1 MSNVVR
7 HVLVADADPV
17 GVAHATAAFIP
28 SPGESAALTGETRG
42 HGSEATNV
50 ELAAMSG
57 VDVESVSTPAALFER
72 VVGSAFDLVLLDPGL
87 GDDDDGALAL
97 LHRVRTVAPDT
108 VVVIWA
114 PAPTIEFTVRAMRSG
129 ALDVLRKD
137 TSTAEIRSVVDR
149 AIQHGA
155 LAREVRRLRG
165 EVEKAR
171 GLGEVL
177 GESPNMRQLLQ
188 MIDRVAASDATVLIV
203 GESGTGKELLA
214 RTIHRVGPR
223 ADGPFVAFDCS
234 ALAPSLIE
242 AELFGH
248 EKGAF
253 TGAMRARRGL
263 FREASGG
270 TIFLDEIGD
279 IDASV
284 QNKLLRVLQEREIK
298 PVGGD
303 RPVQI
308 DVRVVAATNK
318 DLKQLVGRGQFRED
332 LYWRLAVVPIQV
344 PPLRERKED
353 IPLLAAHILA
363 RRRGAAK
370 SFGGNEAR
378 YPTQITAKALNR
390 LMAYRWPGNIR
401 ELENV
406 LSRAAILCDG
416 EMIRSH
422 DLAMLGLDAS
432 RVSGGNGSAS
442 EESDRVELPPIDL
455 ERLGDGEG
463 LKDITE
469 RAVRA
474 VERAAIAA
482 ALRRDRNPA
491 AAAKR
496 LGISRASIYT
506 KMKTYGL
513 SVDGEATES

>member
-1 MSNVVR
+1 MDGVVR
-7 HVLVADADPV
+7 HVLVVDADPD
-17 GVAHATAAFIP
+17 GVVRAR
-28 SPGESAALTGETRG
+28 AALEG
-42 HGSEATNV
+42 
-50 ELAAMSG
+50 L
-57 VDVESVSTPAALFER
+57 DVEPVATPVAALER
-72 VVGSAFDLVLLDPGL
+72 LVSSAFDLVLLDPAL
-87 GDDDDGALAL
+87 GPGGDDDGALAL
-97 LHRVRTVAPDT
+97 VHRIRTVVPDT
-108 VVVIWA
+108 VVVIWSVK
-114 PAPTIEFTVRAMRSG
+114 PTVGFAVRAMRSG
-129 ALDVLRKD
+129 ALDVLSK
-137 TSTAEIRSVVDR
+137 TAEPAEIRSVVDR

-171 GLGEVL
+171 GLGEVI
-177 GESPNMRQLLQ
+177 GESALMRQLLQ

-214 RTIHRVGPR
+214 RTIHRIGPR

-234 ALAPSLIE
+234 ALAPSLLE
-242 AELFGH
+242 TELFGH

-253 TGAMRARRGL
+253 TGAGRARRGL
-263 FREASGG
+263 FREANGG

-318 DLKQLVGRGQFRED
+318 DLKALVARGQFRED

-370 SFGGNEAR
+370 TFAGNETR
-378 YPTQITAKALNR
+378 YPTQITAKALSR
-390 LMAYRWPGNIR
+390 LQSYRWPGNIR

-416 EMIRSH
+416 ETIRSH
-422 DLAMLGLDAS
+422 DLDMLTTGKEPRGSTDEPDRIEIAPVDLD
-432 RVSGGNGSAS
+432 
-442 EESDRVELPPIDL
+442 
-455 ERLGDGEG
+455 RLGDGET

-469 RAVRA
+469 KAVRA

-482 ALRRDRNPA
+482 ALQTERNPA
-491 AAAKR
+491 AAAKK

-506 KMKTYGL
+506 KMKTYGITPAGAA
-513 SVDGEATES
+513 VDAD

>member
-1 MSNVVR
+1 VKDSLR
-7 HVLVADADPV
+7 HVLIVDQHAEAVDCARDAL
-17 GVAHATAAFIP
+17 
-28 SPGESAALTGETRG
+28 PGIEV
-42 HGSEATNV
+42 EAVT
-50 ELAAMSG
+50 
-57 VDVESVSTPAALFER
+57 SVTDAFER
-72 VVGSAFDLVLLDPGL
+72 IVGSTFDVVLFDPAL
-87 GDDDDGALAL
+87 GGDEDDALAL
-97 LHRVRTVAPDT
+97 LHRMRTVAPDP
-108 VVVIWA
+108 VVVIWMDH
-114 PAPTIEFTVRAMRSG
+114 PTVGFAVRAMRAG
-129 ALDVLRKD
+129 ALDVLKK
-137 TSTAEIRSVVDR
+137 SAEAEEIRSVTER
-149 AIQHGA
+149 AISHGA

-165 EVEKAR
+165 EVERAR
-171 GLGEVL
+171 GLGEVIGASAL
-177 GESPNMRQLLQ
+177 MRQLLA

-223 ADGPFVAFDCS
+223 KDGPFVAFDCS
-234 ALAPSLIE
+234 ALAPSLLE

-253 TGAMRARRGL
+253 TGASRARRGL
-263 FREASGG
+263 FREANGG

-303 RPVQI
+303 RPVSI

-318 DLKQLVGRGQFRED
+318 DLKALVARGVFRED

-363 RRRGAAK
+363 KRRGAAK
-370 SFGGNEAR
+370 SFAGSEAR
-378 YPTQITAKALNR
+378 YPTQVTAKALQR
-390 LMAYRWPGNIR
+390 LQAYRWPGNIR

-422 DLAMLGLDAS
+422 DLDLIGLDREPGVAHKA
-432 RVSGGNGSAS
+432 VDS
-442 EESDRVELPPIDL
+442 ERVELPAIEL

-463 LKDITE
+463 LKDLTE

-482 ALRRDRNPA
+482 ALRRDPNPA
-491 AAAKR
+491 VAARK
-496 LGISRASIYT
+496 LGISRASVYT
-506 KMKTYGL
+506 KMKTYGIGG
-513 SVDGEATES
+513 DGNPAE

>member
-1 MSNVVR
+1 VSRQLDRPRYGPDMALPALDGIRNVLIVDPDAATVG
-7 HVLVADADPV
+7 HVTGALV
-17 GVAHATAAFIP
+17 GM
-28 SPGESAALTGETRG
+28 
-42 HGSEATNV
+42 NV
-50 ELAAMSG
+50 EPVTSA
-57 VDVESVSTPAALFER
+57 PAALER
-72 VVGSAFDLVLLDPGL
+72 LVGSAFDLVMLDPDL
-87 GDDDDGALAL
+87 DDEADHEDAALAL
-97 LHRVRTVAPDT
+97 LHRMRTVAPDT
-108 VVVIWA
+108 VIVIWSE
-114 PAPTIEFTVRAMRSG
+114 APTVGFTVRAMRAG
-129 ALDVLRKD
+129 ALDVLKKSAD
-137 TSTAEIRSVVDR
+137 GAEIRSVVER
-149 AIQHGA
+149 
-155 LAREVRRLRG
+155 
-165 EVEKAR
+165 AR
-171 GLGEVL
+171 GLGEVIGQSAL
-177 GESPNMRQLLQ
+177 MRQLLG

-223 ADGPFVAFDCS
+223 KDGPFVAFDCS
-234 ALAPSLIE
+234 ALAPSLLE

-253 TGAMRARRGL
+253 TGAARARRGL
-263 FREASGG
+263 FREANGG

-279 IDASV
+279 IDATV

-303 RPVQI
+303 RPIQI

-318 DLKQLVGRGQFRED
+318 DLKNLVARGQFRED

-363 RRRGAAK
+363 KRRGAAK
-370 SFGGNEAR
+370 SFAGNEAR
-378 YPTQITAKALNR
+378 YPTQITAKALQR
-390 LMAYRWPGNIR
+390 LQAYRWPGNIR

-416 EMIRSH
+416 EIIRSH
-422 DLAMLGLDAS
+422 DLDMVGLGRAP
-432 RVSGGNGSAS
+432 GEPGESA
-442 EESDRVELPPIDL
+442 DRVDRVDLPAIEL

-463 LKDITE
+463 LKDLTE

-482 ALRRDRNPA
+482 ALRRDPNPA
-491 AAAKR
+491 IAARK

-506 KMKTYGL
+506 KMKTYGIAA
-513 SVDGEATES
+513 DGTAD

>member
-1 MSNVVR
+1 MAVR
-7 HVLVADADPV
+7 HVLLVDPDV
-17 GVAHATAAFIP
+17 SSIA
-28 SPGESAALTGETRG
+28 
-42 HGSEATNV
+42 HGSSALAGMEVEA
-50 ELAAMSG
+50 AA
-57 VDVESVSTPAALFER
+57 TIPAALER
-72 VVGSAFDLVLLDPGL
+72 IAGSPFDAVLFDPAL
-87 GDDDDGALAL
+87 GEDDDGALAL
-97 LHRVRTVAPDT
+97 LHRMRTVAPDT
-108 VVVIWA
+108 VVVIWSEQ
-114 PAPTIEFTVRAMRSG
+114 PTIGFTVRAMRSG
-129 ALDVLRKD
+129 ALDVLKKSAAAD
-137 TSTAEIRSVVDR
+137 EIRSVVDR
-149 AIQHGA
+149 AISHGA

-171 GLGEVL
+171 GLGEVI
-177 GESPNMRQLLQ
+177 GESALMRQLLQ
-188 MIDRVAASDATVLIV
+188 MIERVAASDATVLIV

-234 ALAPSLIE
+234 ALAPSLLE

-253 TGAMRARRGL
+253 TGANRSRRGL
-263 FREASGG
+263 FREANGG

-303 RPVQI
+303 RPVAI

-318 DLKQLVGRGQFRED
+318 DLKALVARGQFRED

-363 RRRGAAK
+363 KRRGAAK
-370 SFGGNEAR
+370 SFAGNEAR
-378 YPTQITAKALNR
+378 YPTQITGKALQR
-390 LMAYRWPGNIR
+390 LIAYKWPGNIR

-422 DLAMLGLDAS
+422 DLDMLGHDRAS
-432 RVSGGNGSAS
+432 AAAAAAS
-442 EESDRVELPPIDL
+442 DPDDRVDLPAIDL
-455 ERLGDGEG
+455 ARLGDGEG
-463 LKDITE
+463 LKDITD
-469 RAVRA
+469 RAIRA
-474 VERAAIAA
+474 VERAALTA
-482 ALRRDRNPA
+482 ALRRERNPA
-491 AAAKR
+491 LAARR

-506 KMKTYGL
+506 KMKAYGL
-513 SVDGEATES
+513 AGDGSPADSD

>member
-1 MSNVVR
+1 MQDAIR
-7 HVLVADADPV
+7 HVLIVDTQAQSIT
-17 GVAHATAAFIP
+17 HATNALAGMDVEAVATP
-28 SPGESAALTGETRG
+28 VAALERITGSTFDIVLFDP
-42 HGSEATNV
+42 S
-50 ELAAMSG
+50 LAE
-57 VDVESVSTPAALFER
+57 DE
-72 VVGSAFDLVLLDPGL
+72 
-87 GDDDDGALAL
+87 DDALAL
-97 LHRVRTVAPDT
+97 LHRMRTVAPDT
-108 VVVIWA
+108 VVVIWSDH
-114 PAPTIEFTVRAMRSG
+114 PTVGFAVRAMRAG
-129 ALDVLRKD
+129 ALDVLKK
-137 TSTAEIRSVVDR
+137 SAEGAEIRSVVER
-149 AIQHGA
+149 AISHGA

-165 EVEKAR
+165 EVERAR
-171 GLGEVL
+171 GLGEVV
-177 GESPNMRQLLQ
+177 GESALMRQLLAV
-188 MIDRVAASDATVLIV
+188 IDRVAASDATVLIV

-223 ADGPFVAFDCS
+223 KDGPFVAFDCS
-234 ALAPSLIE
+234 ALAPSLLE

-253 TGAMRARRGL
+253 TGASRARRGL
-263 FREASGG
+263 FREANGG

-298 PVGGD
+298 PVGAD
-303 RPVQI
+303 RPVAI

-318 DLKQLVGRGQFRED
+318 DLKHLVARGLFRED

-370 SFGGNEAR
+370 SFAGNEAR
-378 YPTQITAKALNR
+378 YPTQITAKALQR
-390 LMAYRWPGNIR
+390 LQAYRWPGNIR

-416 EMIRSH
+416 ETIRSH
-422 DLAMLGLDAS
+422 DLDMLGLDRPTGA
-432 RVSGGNGSAS
+432 GAAHASAS
-442 EESDRVELPPIDL
+442 QGEPDDRVELPAIEL

-463 LKDITE
+463 LKDVTE
-469 RAVRA
+469 RAIRT

-491 AAAKR
+491 LAARR
-496 LGISRASIYT
+496 LGISRASIYN

-513 SVDGEATES
+513 SPDGSPSE

>member
-1 MSNVVR
+1 MDTVAGPLR
-7 HVLVADADPV
+7 HVLVVDAHPA
-17 GVAHATAAFIP
+17 G
-28 SPGESAALTGETRG
+28 
-42 HGSEATNV
+42 V
-50 ELAAMSG
+50 ELARAALAG
-57 VDVESVSTPAALFER
+57 IDVEAVATPAAALDR
-72 VVGSAFDLVLLDPGL
+72 VTGSAFDAVLFDPAL

-97 LHRVRTVAPDT
+97 LHRLRSVAPDT
-108 VVVIWA
+108 VAIMWSDL
-114 PAPTIEFTVRAMRSG
+114 PTVGFAVRAMRSG
-129 ALDVLRKD
+129 ALDVLKK
-137 TSTAEIRSVVDR
+137 TAAPGEIRSVVER

-171 GLGEVL
+171 GLGEVI
-177 GESPNMRQLLQ
+177 GDSPLMRQLLA

-223 ADGPFVAFDCS
+223 QDGPFVAFDCS
-234 ALAPSLIE
+234 ALTPSLLE

-253 TGAMRARRGL
+253 TGAARARRGL
-263 FREASGG
+263 FREAHGG

-279 IDASV
+279 IDAAV

-303 RPVQI
+303 RPVAI

-318 DLKQLVGRGQFRED
+318 DLKALVARGTFRED

-353 IPLLAAHILA
+353 IPQLAAHILA

-370 SFGGNEAR
+370 SFAGSEAR
-378 YPTQITAKALNR
+378 YPTQVTAKALAR
-390 LMAYRWPGNIR
+390 LESYRWPGNIR

-416 EMIRSH
+416 ETIRSH
-422 DLAMLGLDAS
+422 DLDMLGTG
-432 RVSGGNGSAS
+432 RTPGSSPAA
-442 EESDRVELPPIDL
+442 ESDRVELPAVDL
-455 ERLGDGEG
+455 ARLGDGEG
-463 LKDITE
+463 LRDLLD
-469 RAVRA
+469 RATRA
-474 VERAAIAA
+474 VERAAIGA
-482 ALRRDRNPA
+482 ALRAERTPA

-496 LGISRASIYT
+496 LGISRASIYQ
-506 KMKTYGL
+506 KMKTY
-513 SVDGEATES
+513 DIMPP

>member
-1 MSNVVR
+1 MRDAIR
-7 HVLVADADPV
+7 HVLVADPGDPT
-17 GVAHATAAFIP
+17 VAR
-28 SPGESAALTGETRG
+28 EAL
-42 HGSEATNV
+42 A
-50 ELAAMSG
+50 G
-57 VDVESVSTPAALFER
+57 VDVEAVVSMPAALER
-72 VVGSAFDLVLLDPGL
+72 VTGSTFDLVLLDPVL
-87 GDDDDGALAL
+87 GDDEDGALAL
-97 LHRVRTVAPDT
+97 LHRMRTVAPDT
-108 VVVIWA
+108 VVVIWSDR
-114 PAPTIEFTVRAMRSG
+114 PTVEFAVRAMRAG
-129 ALDVLRKD
+129 ALDVLDKH
-137 TSTAEIRSVVDR
+137 AEAATIRTIVDR

-165 EVEKAR
+165 EVERAR
-171 GLGEVL
+171 GLGEVI
-177 GESPNMRQLLQ
+177 GESALMRQLLA
-188 MIDRVAASDATVLIV
+188 MIERVAASDATVLIV

-223 ADGPFVAFDCS
+223 AEGPFIAFDCS

-253 TGAMRARRGL
+253 TGANRARRGL
-263 FREASGG
+263 FREANGG

-318 DLKQLVGRGQFRED
+318 DLKSLVARNQFRED

-363 RRRGAAK
+363 KRRGAAK
-370 SFGGNEAR
+370 SFAGSETP
-378 YPTQITAKALNR
+378 YPTQMTAKALLR
-390 LMAYRWPGNIR
+390 LQSYRWPGNIR

-416 EMIRSH
+416 ETIRSH
-422 DLAMLGLDAS
+422 DLAMLGLDAGS
-432 RVSGGNGSAS
+432 PQKHGN
-442 EESDRVELPPIDL
+442 EDERVELPAIDL
-455 ERLGDGEG
+455 ARLGDGEG
-463 LKDITE
+463 LKDVTD
-469 RAVRA
+469 RAVRT
-474 VERAAIAA
+474 VERAAIAT
-482 ALRRDRNPA
+482 ALKADRNPA

-513 SVDGEATES
+513 DVVGNDET

>member
-7 HVLVADADPV
+7 HVLVADADPQ
-17 GVAHATAAFIP
+17 GASHAA
-28 SPGESAALTGETRG
+28 AALGGVEVETV
-42 HGSEATNV
+42 ATV
-50 ELAAMSG
+50 PGML
-57 VDVESVSTPAALFER
+57 ER
-72 VVGSAFDLVLLDPGL
+72 IVGAAFDLVLLDPGL
-87 GDDDDGALAL
+87 GDDDDNALAL
-97 LHRVRTVAPDT
+97 LHRVRTMAPDT
-108 VVVIWA
+108 VVVIWSA
-114 PAPTIEFTVRAMRSG
+114 RPTVEFTVRAMRSG
-129 ALDVLRKD
+129 ALDVLHKEAA
-137 TSTAEIRSVVDR
+137 TAEIRSVVDR

-165 EVEKAR
+165 EVERAR
-171 GLGEVL
+171 GLGEVI
-177 GESPNMRQLLQ
+177 GESPLMRQLLQ
-188 MIDRVAASDATVLIV
+188 MIERVAASDATVLIV

-223 ADGPFVAFDCS
+223 SEGPFVAFDCS

-263 FREASGG
+263 FREANGG

-318 DLKQLVGRGQFRED
+318 DLKALVQRGQFRED

-363 RRRGAAK
+363 KRRGAAK
-370 SFGGNEAR
+370 SFAGNEAR
-378 YPTQITAKALNR
+378 YPTQITAKALQR
-390 LMAYRWPGNIR
+390 LMGYRWPGNIR

-432 RVSGGNGSAS
+432 RVAGAAS
-442 EESDRVELPPIDL
+442 EDEQLDRVDIPAIDL
-455 ERLGDGEG
+455 ERLGDGET
-463 LKDITE
+463 LKDVTDK
-469 RAVRA
+469 AVRA
-474 VERAAIAA
+474 VERAALAA

-513 SVDGEATES
+513 TPEGEATE

>member
-1 MSNVVR
+1 
-7 HVLVADADPV
+7 
-17 GVAHATAAFIP
+17 
-28 SPGESAALTGETRG
+28 
-42 HGSEATNV
+42 
-50 ELAAMSG
+50 
-57 VDVESVSTPAALFER
+57 
-72 VVGSAFDLVLLDPGL
+72 
-87 GDDDDGALAL
+87 
-97 LHRVRTVAPDT
+97 
-108 VVVIWA
+108 
-114 PAPTIEFTVRAMRSG
+114 
-129 ALDVLRKD
+129 
-137 TSTAEIRSVVDR
+137 
-149 AIQHGA
+149 
-155 LAREVRRLRG
+155 
-165 EVEKAR
+165 
-171 GLGEVL
+171 
-177 GESPNMRQLLQ
+177 
-188 MIDRVAASDATVLIV
+188 VLIV

-223 ADGPFVAFDCS
+223 ADGPFIAFDCS
-234 ALAPSLIE
+234 ALTPSLIE

-253 TGAMRARRGL
+253 TGANRARRGL
-263 FREASGG
+263 FREANAG

-318 DLKQLVGRGQFRED
+318 DLKSLVGRGQFRED

-363 RRRGAAK
+363 KRRGAAK
-370 SFGGNEAR
+370 SFAGNETP
-378 YPTQITAKALNR
+378 YPTQMTAKALAR
-390 LMAYRWPGNIR
+390 LQSYRWPGNIR

-416 EMIRSH
+416 ETIRSH

-432 RVSGGNGSAS
+432 TPTKAAA
-442 EESDRVELPPIDL
+442 EDERVEMPAIDL
-455 ERLGDGEG
+455 ARLGDGEG
-463 LKDITE
+463 LKELTE

-482 ALRRDRNPA
+482 ALRSEKNPA
-491 AAAKR
+491 GAAKR

-506 KMKTYGL
+506 KMKTHGL
-513 SVDGEATES
+513 AADGSDALD

>member
-1 MSNVVR
+1 MGVR
-7 HVLVADADPV
+7 HVLIVDRDP
-17 GVAHATAAFIP
+17 ATAVVGQNALAGMDVEIVTTP
-28 SPGESAALTGETRG
+28 VAAL
-42 HGSEATNV
+42 
-50 ELAAMSG
+50 
-57 VDVESVSTPAALFER
+57 ER
-72 VVGSAFDLVLLDPGL
+72 VVGSSFDAVLFDPSL
-87 GDDDDGALAL
+87 GEDDDGALAL
-97 LHRVRTVAPDT
+97 MHRLRTVAPDT
-108 VVVIWA
+108 VLVIWSEH
-114 PAPTIEFTVRAMRSG
+114 PTVGFTVRAMRAGS
-129 ALDVLRKD
+129 LDVLKKSAD
-137 TSTAEIRSVVDR
+137 HAETRSVVER
-149 AIQHGA
+149 AISHGA

-171 GLGEVL
+171 GLGEVI
-177 GESPNMRQLLQ
+177 GESALMRQLLQ
-188 MIDRVAASDATVLIV
+188 TVERVATSDATVLIV

-223 ADGPFVAFDCS
+223 PDGPFVAFDCS

-253 TGAMRARRGL
+253 TGAGRARRGL
-263 FREASGG
+263 FREANGG

-279 IDASV
+279 IDATV

-303 RPVQI
+303 RPVAI

-318 DLKQLVGRGQFRED
+318 DLKQLVARGQFRED
-332 LYWRLAVVPIQV
+332 LYWRLAVFPIQV

-370 SFGGNEAR
+370 SFAGGEAP
-378 YPTQITAKALNR
+378 YPTQITAKALQR
-390 LMAYRWPGNIR
+390 LMSYEWPGNIR

-422 DLAMLGLDAS
+422 DLDMLGLDRPA
-432 RVSGGNGSAS
+432 GAPHAAGDAD
-442 EESDRVELPPIDL
+442 DRVELPAIDL
-455 ERLGDGEG
+455 SRLGDGVG

-469 RAVRA
+469 RAIRA
-474 VERAAIAA
+474 VERAALAA
-482 ALRRDRNPA
+482 ALRRDKSPA
-491 AAAKR
+491 LAARR

-506 KMKTYGL
+506 KMKAYGL
-513 SVDGEATES
+513 APDGTPAET

>member
-1 MSNVVR
+1 VQNGIR
-7 HVLVADADPV
+7 HVLLVDADPAT
-17 GVAHATAAFIP
+17 VAYAT
-28 SPGESAALTGETRG
+28 GALAG
-42 HGSEATNV
+42 
-50 ELAAMSG
+50 M
-57 VDVESVSTPAALFER
+57 DVEAVTTPAVALER
-72 VVGSAFDLVLLDPGL
+72 VVGSPFDAVLLDPAL
-87 GDDDDGALAL
+87 LDEDDGALAL
-97 LHRVRTVAPDT
+97 LHRMRTIAPDP
-108 VVVIWA
+108 VVVIWSA
-114 PAPTIEFTVRAMRSG
+114 HPTVEFAVRAMRSG
-129 ALDVLRKD
+129 ALDVLKKSGD
-137 TSTAEIRSVVDR
+137 VAEIRSVVER
-149 AIQHGA
+149 AISHGA

-165 EVEKAR
+165 EVERAR
-171 GLGEVL
+171 GLGEVI
-177 GESPNMRQLLQ
+177 GESALMRGLLA

-203 GESGTGKELLA
+203 GESGTGKELLS

-223 ADGPFVAFDCS
+223 RDGPFVAFDCS

-253 TGAMRARRGL
+253 TGAARARRGL
-263 FREASGG
+263 FREANGG

-279 IDASV
+279 IDATV

-303 RPVQI
+303 RPVAI

-318 DLKQLVGRGQFRED
+318 DLKTLVARGQFRED

-353 IPLLAAHILA
+353 IPQLAAHILA

-370 SFGGNEAR
+370 SFGGSEAR
-378 YPTQITAKALNR
+378 YPTQITAKALAR
-390 LMAYRWPGNIR
+390 LQAYRWPGNIR

-416 EMIRSH
+416 ETIRSH
-422 DLAMLGLDAS
+422 DLDMLGLDRPPGALT
-432 RVSGGNGSAS
+432 AAAAAA
-442 EESDRVELPPIDL
+442 EIDRVELPAIEL

-463 LKDITE
+463 LKDLTD
-469 RAVRA
+469 RATRT

-491 AAAKR
+491 LAARR

-506 KMKTYGL
+506 KMKAYGL
-513 SVDGEATES
+513 ATDGTPTVE

>member
-1 MSNVVR
+1 MTQTGGPIAADVTVQGPSAAGAIR
-7 HVLVADADPV
+7 HVLVADASAE
-17 GVAHATAAFIP
+17 GVARAREALAGLDVDAVATPPAAF
-28 SPGESAALTGETRG
+28 ERLTG
-42 HGSEATNV
+42 A
-50 ELAAMSG
+50 
-57 VDVESVSTPAALFER
+57 
-72 VVGSAFDLVLLDPGL
+72 AFDLLLLDPAL
-87 GDDDDGALAL
+87 GEDDDGALAL
-97 LHRVRTVAPDT
+97 VHRARTVAPDT
-108 VVVIWA
+108 VVVIWSVK
-114 PAPTIEFTVRAMRSG
+114 PTVEFTVRAMRSG
-129 ALDVLRKD
+129 ALDVLHKE
-137 TSTAEIRSVVDR
+137 AAIPEIRSVVDR

-165 EVEKAR
+165 EVERAR
-171 GLGEVL
+171 GLGEVI
-177 GESPNMRQLLQ
+177 GESALMRQLLQ
-188 MIDRVAASDATVLIV
+188 MIERVAASDATVLIV

-214 RTIHRVGPR
+214 RTIHRIGPR
-223 ADGPFVAFDCS
+223 AEGPFVAFDCS
-234 ALAPSLIE
+234 ALAPSLLE

-318 DLKQLVGRGQFRED
+318 DLKALVARGQFRED

-370 SFGGNEAR
+370 SFAGNEAR
-378 YPTQITAKALNR
+378 YPTQITAKALSR
-390 LMAYRWPGNIR
+390 LMSYRWPGNIR

-422 DLAMLGLDAS
+422 DLAMIGLDAGKP
-432 RVSGGNGSAS
+432 GGAS
-442 EESDRVELPPIDL
+442 SDDEVDRVDVPPIDL
-455 ERLGDGEG
+455 ERLGDGES
-463 LKDITE
+463 LKDVTE

-482 ALRRDRNPA
+482 ALKRDRNPA

-513 SVDGEATES
+513 DSDGEAAES